1 MIREVKHMEKS
12 RRVSTKAIATLALT
26 LFMSAFLCSGI
37 KADAAATKKVA
48 KSIKAQ
54 DGQIVTV
61 ALGAKKCSFKAK
73 SSKLKFKIFSGKT
86 GKIKKVTVK
95 SGKLRKTLRTSGK
108 KKGSVVVIRNGCKYM
123 YKLTR
128 KNVSY
133 VTKTSIKKNTVVT
146 SNKSVKTSTAV
157 STEFPKSVNSNP
169 TTVPDKE
176 VISNGD
182 STVII
187 DNTSSVTDNVIHL
200 YVKDISGN
208 YQKIADIP
216 DAGSLALECSVYNAA
231 TNTVKIQCGNYSVI
245 ANASIDADGFYCI
258 DMKQI
263 LNNKTAYY
271 TQQFFIF

>member
-12 RRVSTKAIATLALT
+12 RRVSTKAIATLALA
-26 LFMSAFLCSGI
+26 LFMSAFLCSGT

-48 KSIKAQ
+48 KSIKTQ
-54 DGQIVTV
+54 DGQMVTV
-61 ALGAKKCSFKAK
+61 ALGTKKCSFKAK
-73 SSKLKFKIFSGKT
+73 SSKLKFKIFSSKT

-95 SGKLRKTLRTSGK
+95 SGKLQKTLRTSGK

-133 VTKTSIKKNTVVT
+133 VTKTSIKKNAVVT
-146 SNKSVKTSTAV
+146 TNKSVKTSTVV
-157 STEFPKSVNSNP
+157 SAEFPKSVNSNP

-245 ANASIDADGFYCI
+245 ANALIDADGFYCI

-263 LNNKTAYY
+263 MNNKTAYY